1 LNYLIPGKFAVAA
14 TPTAAKEAA
23 LRLKTVA
30 DRTAVDTALLLQN
43 IASLAEARIVIK
55 TKVNEKGHLYN
66 AVGESEIIA
75 AAKEQARID
84 LPEGVVKLEKP
95 IKEIG
100 TFDISVSSGETF
112 GKFSI
117 TVEAEA

>member
-1 LNYLIPGKFAVAA
+1 M
-14 TPTAAKEAA
+14 KEAA
-23 LRLKTVA
+23 LRQKKVA
-30 DRTAVDTALLLQN
+30 DRAAVDVALLMQN

-66 AVGESEIIA
+66 AIGASEISA

-84 LPEGVVKLEKP
+84 LPEEVIKLEKP
-95 IKEIG
+95 IKAVG
-100 TFDISVSSGETF
+100 TFDVPVSSGETF
-112 GKFSI
+112 GKFLI